1 MKLSLLSVVVVAT
14 LAGATACARLDA
26 YEEEVAKWRAEREA
40 SLKADDGWL
49 TVAGLY
55 FLKPGANHF
64 GTDPANDIVL
74 PAGAPARAGVF
85 RFADDRVTVEI
96 FDGVGATLAG
106 QPVRAA
112 ELRPAGD
119 GRPADAVVLGDLT
132 MFVHRSGDRY
142 AIRLRDQKSE
152 IRRTFRGRRWYPVR
166 AEYRIAG
173 RFEPYDA
180 PRERH
185 VPNILGDAERYV
197 ASGLVAFELNGQ
209 EYRLEAFES
218 SGPSG
223 RRLFFVFRDATSG
236 KDTYGAARF
245 LYSDPPE
252 GGRVVLDFNKAYNPP
267 CAFNPYTTCPLPP
280 PQNVLP
286 ARIEAG
292 ELDYGPHASKSP

>member
-1 MKLSLLSVVVVAT
+1 MQDMKLSLLSVVVVAT

-119 GRPADAVVLGDLT
+119 GRPADAVVLGDLIKN
-132 MFVHRSGDRY
+132 RC
-142 AIRLRDQKSE
+142 L
-152 IRRTFRGRRWYPVR
+152 PVR
-166 AEYRIAG
+166 DRQVAE
-173 RFEPYDA
+173 
-180 PRERH
+180 
-185 VPNILGDAERYV
+185 
-197 ASGLVAFELNGQ
+197 
-209 EYRLEAFES
+209 
-218 SGPSG
+218 
-223 RRLFFVFRDATSG
+223 
-236 KDTYGAARF
+236 
-245 LYSDPPE
+245 
-252 GGRVVLDFNKAYNPP
+252 
-267 CAFNPYTTCPLPP
+267 
-280 PQNVLP
+280 
-286 ARIEAG
+286 
-292 ELDYGPHASKSP
+292 